1 MANTIEVEP
10 ETVETSKNPTDPVKI
25 AARLLN
31 LILEMPVAQQLELL
45 GVLDNCRYS
54 GVRKHPRKKS
64 ALPVDLEVKHH
75 TFKETTRDISKGGL
89 YIETQTS
96 FPVNQEVTL
105 TLQLPHKSEPIA
117 VVGEIVRATSQGI
130 AIKFKRYVKHPGP
143 EGQASP
149 DSG

>member
-1 MANTIEVEP
+1 MANTIKIDTES
-10 ETVETSKNPTDPVKI
+10 VETSINSADPVNI

-45 GVLDNCRYS
+45 GLLDNGRYS
-54 GVRKHPRKKS
+54 GVRKHPRQKLT
-64 ALPVDLEVKHH
+64 LPVDLEMNSH

-96 FPVNQEVTL
+96 FSANQEVTL

-117 VVGEIVRATSQGI
+117 VVGEIVRATSRGI
-130 AIKFKRYVKHPGP
+130 AIRFKRYSK
-143 EGQASP
+143 E
-149 DSG
+149 